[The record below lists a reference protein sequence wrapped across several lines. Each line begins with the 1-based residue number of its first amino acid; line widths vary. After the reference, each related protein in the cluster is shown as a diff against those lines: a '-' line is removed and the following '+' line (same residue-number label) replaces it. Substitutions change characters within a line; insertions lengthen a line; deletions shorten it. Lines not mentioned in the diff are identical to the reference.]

1 MSKFKI
7 VAFAGSLRKA
17 SYHRMFIERAKEIMK
32 DILDIEH
39 CFLDNIPVYNMDEEE
54 TPPTVVTELKSKIRN
69 ANGVLIAVPEH
80 NFSYSGALKN
90 AIDWLSRPLTENPFD
105 KKPVAIFSISTGM
118 LGGSRAQYHF
128 RQVLTYMKARQ
139 MYFPEMF
146 VPFVKTKIDES
157 GNITD
162 DKTKEVFEKFLKSFH
177 EFVVNSKANE

>member
-1 MSKFKI
+1 MNKFRI

-17 SYHRMFIERAKEIMK
+17 SFHRMLIERSEEIMK
-32 DILDIEH
+32 DVLDVEH
-39 CFLDNIPVYNMDEEE
+39 CLLNNIPVYNMDDEEN
-54 TPPTVVTELKSKIRN
+54 PPAVITELKSKIRN

-90 AIDWLSRPLTENPFD
+90 AIDWLSRPMTENPFD
-105 KKPVAIFSISTGM
+105 KKPVAIFSVSTGM

-128 RQVLTYMKARQ
+128 RQVLSYMKANQ

-162 DKTKEVFEKFLKSFH
+162 DKTKEVFEKFLKSFY
-177 EFVVNSKANE
+177 EFIANSKASE